1 MLLQIGILVH
11 KTYHELIDSLITSQ
25 NALGQ
30 TDSFRR
36 CVHDFI
42 REAIYQRKTWAEAY
56 QAELFLAGNVPEDRD
71 AQRNACGNL
80 QQINQGLACG
90 LAVHFGR
97 LDIVGDPG
105 IFSFSPAKLLQMKIY
120 CSNFC
125 KSEFSDI

>member
-1 MLLQIGILVH
+1 MLLQIGIPVH

-80 QQINQGLACG
+80 QQINLRTGLRACG
-90 LAVHFGR
+90 SLWAIGHCGR
-97 LDIVGDPG
+97 PGDFL
-105 IFSFSPAKLLQMKIY
+105 IFSS
-120 CSNFC
+120 
-125 KSEFSDI
+125 